1 MATELTCSV
10 CGSVVGESHECILC
24 KKICSLVLWERQPYM
39 LSLFPYKEM
48 IKALNLI
55 ASETIHRNF
64 IKRNAVVSHWY
75 LSFHA
80 KI

>member
-1 MATELTCSV
+1 MATELICSV
-10 CGSVVGESHECILC
+10 CGSVVGEVHKCILC

-39 LSLFPYKEM
+39 MLFPYKK
-48 IKALNLI
+48 IVKALNLI
-55 ASETIHRNF
+55 ASKTIHRNF
-64 IKRNAVVSHWY
+64 IKRNVVVSHWY